1 MIFDGKFADFQ
12 DFSLNF
18 CQQVDFLPQGG
29 RPRIF
34 VKYSPVQCAMRP
46 GHVENWKNLILYS
59 IIVIFQ
65 ILLFNSVGL
74 FKF

>member
-1 MIFDGKFADFQ
+1 MI
-12 DFSLNF
+12 S
-18 CQQVDFLPQGG
+18 DFLNTKLIVGQIPT
-29 RPRIF
+29 
-34 VKYSPVQCAMRP
+34 VQCAMRP

-59 IIVIFQ
+59 IIVMFQ